1 VIFPNLDDKDLAMIC
16 LTILGT
22 LLMVYLG
29 KDALR
34 ILELIVVGILALAGE
49 RRVRGE

>member
-1 VIFPNLDDKDLAMIC
+1 MIFPDIENKDLAMIC
-16 LTILGT
+16 LTVLGT

-49 RRVRGE
+49 RRIRGE

>member
-1 VIFPNLDDKDLAMIC
+1 VIFPDIENKDLAMIC
-16 LTILGT
+16 LTVLGT

-49 RRVRGE
+49 RRIRGE